1 MAMRKTGNKIKVE
14 TEAQRV
20 SRIKNFAIFRL
31 KGMISNLKELQSEL
45 DTCGVVISI
54 GDTKYQIICLLSLVK
69 G

>member
-14 TEAQRV
+14 TEAQRI

-45 DTCGVVISI
+45 DTCGVVTNI
-54 GDTKYQIICLLSLVK
+54 GATQYQILCLLSLVK